1 MPQYTYERN
10 VDGTNSATSFSID
23 DRTVQ
28 MGGVIELSEEEHARL
43 SPHFVLTSGKVSEPV
58 NIESNAD
65 VNIEVTSGA
74 GDTISEEKS
83 SPSASSKKS

>member
-10 VDGTNSATSFSID
+10 VDGTNSSTSFTLNDKTINIGD
-23 DRTVQ
+23 QV
-28 MGGVIELSEEEHARL
+28 ELSEDEHARL
-43 SPHFVLTSGKVSEPV
+43 SPYFVLSSGGSQSVPVEAVKDEDTSGS
-58 NIESNAD
+58 
-65 VNIEVTSGA
+65 

>member
-10 VDGTNSATSFSID
+10 VDGTNSATSFSVGD
-23 DRTVQ
+23 NTVEI
-28 MGGVIELSEEEHARL
+28 GGVIELSEEDHARL
-43 SPHFVLTSGKVSEPV
+43 SPYLVLTPVRSGEPAKTGENVVV
-58 NIESNAD
+58 NDES
-65 VNIEVTSGA
+65 TSGA